1 MDEKQADDG
10 STECE
15 QAQKIPQRRAWEI
28 HEQLRYGWPGARI
41 TSIWAMVIAV
51 VRDLDV

>member
-41 TSIWAMVIAV
+41 TI
-51 VRDLDV
+51 DLGDGDCCSS